1 MKASGSDKPLSE
13 RRGPKLKGSDKRK
26 MISIRMPPDLI
37 ERLKESGESQSD
49 QIERALRNYYKW
61 QL

>member
-26 MISIRMPPDLI
+26 MVSIRLSPDLI
-37 ERLKESGESQSD
+37 EKLKESGESQAD
-49 QIERALRNYYKW
+49 QIEKALRNYYGWK
-61 QL
+61 